1 MSFSTEPTKFKDAR
15 ERMVDEQL
23 KDRGISDEAVLDA
36 FRSVP
41 RQLFVNESHRSKAY
55 KNRALPTGSG
65 QTISQPYMVAYM
77 TEKLDLKPGQDVLEV
92 GTGSGY
98 QTAILLELGT
108 TVYTIEAVEALS
120 RRAQETLAEAGYT
133 DNVYFKVG
141 DGTLGWPDKAPY
153 DRTIVTAG
161 APEVPGPL
169 KEQSAESAKIVIPVG
184 SKTKQSIELLER
196 IGGRGWTQKSLT
208 NCVFVPLVG
217 DEGWSE

>member
-1 MSFSTEPTKFKDAR
+1 
-15 ERMVDEQL
+15 MVQNQL
-23 KDRGISDEAVLDA
+23 VDRGISDETVLDA

-55 KNRALPTGSG
+55 KDRALPTGSG
-65 QTISQPYMVAYM
+65 QTISQPYMVAFM
-77 TEKLDLKPGQDVLEV
+77 TEKLDVKPGQKVLEV

-98 QTAILLELGT
+98 QTAILLEIGA
-108 TVYTIEAVEALS
+108 TVYTIEAEKSLS
-120 RRAQETLAEAGYT
+120 DRARETLTEADYSS
-133 DNVYFKVG
+133 NVYFKVG
-141 DGTLGWPDKAPY
+141 DGTLGWPKHAPY
-153 DRTIVTAG
+153 DRIIVTAG
-161 APEVPGPL
+161 APDVPDPL

-184 SKTKQSIELLER
+184 NKTKQSIELLER